1 MVDEHIIIHNRKVD
15 YILLMVAVALGMIST
30 IVSNSFSDFINVIR
44 MFDDGSFNSNS
55 IIVLSNYQQMISLFF
70 VLFSLGAIILKFL
83 SLKNILINKRFVL
96 VVFILRLVD
105 WTINF
110 LNTCRVFDKA
120 YYLVNILSVLISISV
135 IILLLLIL
143 IKNKIL
149 SPLTL
154 IIIIFMGSSS
164 SLNLLHSV
172 LYSVY
177 FNSGDLHMD
186 ISTYI
191 TMLNYIAAFA
201 KLFSNVA
208 AILTVIYLVKCIC
221 KNNIFKKPVFNTLI
235 PLGSFI
241 VPATVLSNIFC
252 IIYFIIYY
260 GSKS

>member
-177 FNSGDLHMD
+177 FNSSDLHMD
-186 ISTYI
+186 RSTYI
-191 TMLNYIAAFA
+191 RMLNYIAAFA

>member
-1 MVDEHIIIHNRKVD
+1 MVDEHIIIHNRKID

-44 MFDDGSFNSNS
+44 MFDDGSFNSDS

-70 VLFSLGAIILKFL
+70 ILFSLGAIILKFL

-164 SLNLLHSV
+164 SVNLLHSV

>member
-44 MFDDGSFNSNS
+44 LFEDGSYNSNS

-70 VLFSLGAIILKFL
+70 VLFSLAAIILKFI

-110 LNTCRVFDKA
+110 LNTCRVFDKT
-120 YYLVNILSVLISISV
+120 YYFVNILSVLISISV
-135 IILLLLIL
+135 VILLLLIL

-177 FNSGDLHMD
+177 LYSGDLHMD
-186 ISTYI
+186 IGTYI
-191 TMLNYIAAFA
+191 TMLNYIATFA
-201 KLFSNVA
+201 KLLSNVA

-260 GSKS
+260 GSRS

>member
-1 MVDEHIIIHNRKVD
+1 M
-15 YILLMVAVALGMIST
+15 
-30 IVSNSFSDFINVIR
+30 
-44 MFDDGSFNSNS
+44 
-55 IIVLSNYQQMISLFF
+55 
-70 VLFSLGAIILKFL
+70 
-83 SLKNILINKRFVL
+83 
-96 VVFILRLVD
+96 
-105 WTINF
+105 
-110 LNTCRVFDKA
+110 
-120 YYLVNILSVLISISV
+120 VNILSVLISISV

-154 IIIIFMGSSS
+154 IIIIFMGASS

-177 FNSGDLHMD
+177 FNSGDLHIN

-191 TMLNYIAAFA
+191 TMLNYIATFA
-201 KLFSNVA
+201 KLCSNVS
-208 AILTVIYLVKCIC
+208 AILTVIYLVRCIC

>member
-70 VLFSLGAIILKFL
+70 VLFSLGAIILKFI

-120 YYLVNILSVLISISV
+120 YYLVNTLSVLISISV

-154 IIIIFMGSSS
+154 IIIIFMGASS

-177 FNSGDLHMD
+177 RSVDHNCKSHYFTTNTAFYNS
-186 ISTYI
+186 
-191 TMLNYIAAFA
+191 
-201 KLFSNVA
+201 
-208 AILTVIYLVKCIC
+208 
-221 KNNIFKKPVFNTLI
+221 
-235 PLGSFI
+235 
-241 VPATVLSNIFC
+241 
-252 IIYFIIYY
+252 
-260 GSKS
+260 

>member
-70 VLFSLGAIILKFL
+70 VTFSLGAIILKFL

-120 YYLVNILSVLISISV
+120 YYVVNILSVLISISV
-135 IILLLLIL
+135 IILLLFIL

-186 ISTYI
+186 MGTYI

>member
-120 YYLVNILSVLISISV
+120 YYVVNILSVLISISV

-191 TMLNYIAAFA
+191 TMLNYIATFA

-221 KNNIFKKPVFNTLI
+221 KNNIFKKPVLNTLI

>member
-44 MFDDGSFNSNS
+44 MFDDGSINSNS

-70 VLFSLGAIILKFL
+70 VTFSLAAIILKFI

-120 YYLVNILSVLISISV
+120 YYVVNILSVLISISV
-135 IILLLLIL
+135 IILLLFIL

-154 IIIIFMGSSS
+154 IIIIFMGASS

-177 FNSGDLHMD
+177 FNSGDLHIDMG
-186 ISTYI
+186 TYI
-191 TMLNYIAAFA
+191 TMLNYIATFA
-201 KLFSNVA
+201 RLFSSVA

-260 GSKS
+260 GSKL

>member
-208 AILTVIYLVKCIC
+208 SILTVIYLVKCIC

>member
-44 MFDDGSFNSNS
+44 LFDDGSFNSNS

-70 VLFSLGAIILKFL
+70 VTFSLAAIILKFI

-135 IILLLLIL
+135 IVFLLLIL

-154 IIIIFMGSSS
+154 IIIIFMGASSS
-164 SLNLLHSV
+164 VNLLHSV

-177 FNSGDLHMD
+177 LNSGDLHMD
-186 ISTYI
+186 IATYI
-191 TMLNYIAAFA
+191 TMLNYIATFA
-201 KLFSNVA
+201 KLLSNVA

-260 GSKS
+260 GSRS

>member
-70 VLFSLGAIILKFL
+70 ILFSLGAIILKFL

-164 SLNLLHSV
+164 SVNLLHSV

-191 TMLNYIAAFA
+191 TMLNYIAILA

-208 AILTVIYLVKCIC
+208 SILTVIYLVKCIC

-252 IIYFIIYY
+252 IIYFIIYN